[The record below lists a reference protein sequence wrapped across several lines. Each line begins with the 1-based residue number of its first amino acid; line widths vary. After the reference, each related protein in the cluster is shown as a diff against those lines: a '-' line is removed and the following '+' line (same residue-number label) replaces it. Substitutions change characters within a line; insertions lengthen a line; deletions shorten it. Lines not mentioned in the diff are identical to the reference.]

1 MAAKKANAYTV
12 AWDSGLNL
20 REKPDY
26 SGAIVRV
33 LPYGEKITAK
43 GKAENGWLPV
53 DGGYV
58 RSEYLK

>member
-1 MAAKKANAYTV
+1 MAAKKADTYTV

-20 REKPDY
+20 RSQPNY
-26 SGAIVRV
+26 SGTIVRV
-33 LPYGEKITAK
+33 LPFGEKVKAS

-58 RSEYLK
+58 RSEFLK